1 MGRQLCRGIRGGAEK
16 LLIQLSEVDMM
27 MTINQESLEKLFEEA
42 KVNPRLRMNLD
53 MRTSAEDGSQRML
66 NAMLPGTEV
75 AIHRHP
81 MSNENVILI
90 KGRLDEVLY
99 EEVTQADGKVTLKE
113 SERIHLCP
121 EEGVYG
127 CQVPQGVWHTVEVLE
142 PSVIYEGK
150 DGKYGEDG
158 SETFDSMQEGG
169 GMMEDVVSRLREF
182 VEDEARSGSMDFG
195 CITPL
200 YIYRMWGDTV
210 SMEDIEAGLQELR
223 KQGLLP

>member
-1 MGRQLCRGIRGGAEK
+1 
-16 LLIQLSEVDMM
+16 MM

-158 SETFDSMQEGG
+158 SKTFDSMKAGG

-200 YIYRMWGDTV
+200 YIYRMWGGTV

>member
-1 MGRQLCRGIRGGAEK
+1 MIIDKTILDN
-16 LLIQLSEVDMM
+16 LLEQARL
-27 MTINQESLEKLFEEA
+27 
-42 KVNPRLRMNLD
+42 NPRLRTNLD
-53 MRTSAEDGSQRML
+53 LRTSAEGGTQRML

-99 EEVTQADGKVTLKE
+99 EEVASEDGRVALKE

-121 EEGVYG
+121 EEGIYG
-127 CQVPQGVWHTVEVLE
+127 CQVPKGVWHTVEVLE

-158 SETFDSMQEGG
+158 SETF
-169 GMMEDVVSRLREF
+169 
-182 VEDEARSGSMDFG
+182 
-195 CITPL
+195 
-200 YIYRMWGDTV
+200 V
-210 SMEDIEAGLQELR
+210 SM
-223 KQGLLP
+223 